1 MSDQLQEMS
10 EALAESIATSL
21 WEFNHTLLNTGLSPD
36 DLLDCALRVFAREV
50 PAFANVSQESL
61 QLFADSL
68 AGLEM
73 SLAPV
78 QECVRRAVS
87 GHDRFVKKWG
97 NLGALANT

>member
-1 MSDQLQEMS
+1 VSDQLQEMS

-36 DLLDCALRVFAREV
+36 ELLDCALRVFAREV

-68 AGLEM
+68 GVAIANRMLVEHDVAILARSGLR
-73 SLAPV
+73 P
-78 QECVRRAVS
+78 Q
-87 GHDRFVKKWG
+87 
-97 NLGALANT
+97 